1 MKQESTAKVL
11 HKASTLKGAQKDV
24 HIIDN
29 NGHVMPD
36 PVYVTMSL
44 GEQVMWIADQ
54 DGATIT
60 FSPTDCPFDQ
70 WRFDVAAGGSA
81 PSGLVKDDAKN
92 KSYKYTV
99 NGSAGQNDPGVI
111 IQN

>member
-1 MKQESTAKVL
+1 MNQ
-11 HKASTLKGAQKDV
+11 QKDV
-24 HIIDN
+24 HITDN
-29 NGHVMPD
+29 IGHVNPD
-36 PVYVTMSL
+36 RVDVSKSL

-70 WRFDVAAGGSA
+70 WRFEVAAGGSA
-81 PSGLVKDDAKN
+81 PSGLVRDDAQY